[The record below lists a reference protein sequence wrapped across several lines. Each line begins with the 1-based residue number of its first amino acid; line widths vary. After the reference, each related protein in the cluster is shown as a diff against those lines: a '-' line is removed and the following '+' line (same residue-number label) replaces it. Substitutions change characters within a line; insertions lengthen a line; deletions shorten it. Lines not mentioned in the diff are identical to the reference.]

1 MAMKNAFFFYLPNT
15 GTYPKVMYM
24 MVLYVV
30 SPTRLFY
37 RFVLFSTLI
46 SHECTRERK
55 PVITPLP
62 SLIQAGIQWK
72 EEKKQV
78 ETPLTVHDE

>member
-1 MAMKNAFFFYLPNT
+1 MHFFFYLPNT

-55 PVITPLP
+55 PVITSLLPLVFK
-62 SLIQAGIQWK
+62 QGTNGK
-72 EEKKQV
+72 KKKKQV